1 MTMISI
7 HVYINCLKKN
17 IWEYYVILIFGDF
30 SYPHNNAEHT
40 CTKQSKY
47 PLMAVNEC
55 KNDIISIYTYV
66 KNRFKSE
73 LCLF

>member
-17 IWEYYVILIFGDF
+17 IWEYYVILIFGDL

-47 PLMAVNEC
+47 PLMAVN
-55 KNDIISIYTYV
+55 V
-66 KNRFKSE
+66 KMI
-73 LCLF
+73 